1 MDTTSNPLK
10 TMNIKAPLWFYFVAT
25 LSLLWNIMGLM
36 AFVMQMTMT
45 PDALAQMSPDQIK
58 LYETTP
64 IWVDAVF
71 GFAVVSGVLG
81 CLLLLFRK
89 LIAYKVLVASLI
101 AILLQMTYVF
111 CIQQAAVVLGADA
124 LIMPS
129 VVVVWGL
136 FLVWFSQLSTTKSW
150 LV

>member
-89 LIAYKVLVASLI
+89 LIAYQSVGRLAYRYFVANDLC
-101 AILLQMTYVF
+101 ILHSASG
-111 CIQQAAVVLGADA
+111 CDA
-124 LIMPS
+124 RS
-129 VVVVWGL
+129 
-136 FLVWFSQLSTTKSW
+136 
-150 LV
+150 

>member
-1 MDTTSNPLK
+1 MDTVSNPLK
-10 TMNIKAPLWFYFVAT
+10 TIKAKAPLWFYFVAT

-36 AFVMQMTMT
+36 AFVIQMTMT

-64 IWVDAVF
+64 AFVDAIF

-81 CLLLLFRK
+81 CLLLLLRK
-89 LIAYKVLVASLI
+89 SLAYKVLVVSLI
-101 AILLQMTYVF
+101 AVLLQMSYVF

-129 VVVVWGL
+129 VVVIWGL
-136 FLVWFSQLSTTKSW
+136 FLVWFSQLSITKKW
-150 LV
+150 LA